1 MRNYSLFNGL
11 FNADHSRMCDVPLVN
26 IAETENGF
34 TIEMAAPGYSKS
46 DFDVSIDKNVLTVS
60 VDKES
65 GKAATTT
72 EAEPVSAEAAASAPA
87 SAAASAPA
95 KRTYRREFRFG
106 SFSRSF
112 TLPDGID
119 SEKIDGEYLNGILTI
134 NIPKAEAKI
143 TKTSVSIR

>member
-1 MRNYSLFNGL
+1 MRNYSFFNGL
-11 FNADHSRMCDVPLVN
+11 FNPEHSRMCDVPLVN

-34 TIEMAAPGYSKS
+34 TIEMAAPGYQKG

-60 VDKES
+60 VDRETT
-65 GKAATTT
+65 KAETTT
-72 EAEPVSAEAAASAPA
+72 EAEPVAEPAAAPT
-87 SAAASAPA
+87 

-119 SEKIDGEYLNGILTI
+119 SDKIDGEYTNGILTI
-134 NIPKAEAKI
+134 TIPKAEAKI
-143 TKTSVSIR
+143 TKTSVNIR